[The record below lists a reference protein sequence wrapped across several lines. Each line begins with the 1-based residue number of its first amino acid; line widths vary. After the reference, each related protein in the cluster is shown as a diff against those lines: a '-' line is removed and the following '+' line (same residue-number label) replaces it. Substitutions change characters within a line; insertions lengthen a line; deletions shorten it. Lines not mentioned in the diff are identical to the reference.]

1 MYLYFCISGII
12 HDQCSTWIEFDISY
26 HYKYQ
31 NDNSEIKYECLETP
45 EGDMYFEKLTSA
57 FNKINHTGI
66 SALIGP
72 FNEAFAHGCESVR
85 IPFLVTSMVP
95 YHWTESPFLIRIV
108 PGIDVYGTALND
120 ILIYLKWRK
129 LGLVYDHPQVPH
141 IFSGLVD
148 KETADIKTYNI
159 LNNSSSNN
167 VKRILKELRD
177 KYFGNFILMCSSKNA
192 AIVLTQALY
201 LNMLSR
207 PNAWLVVNLDADKV
221 ALEQYEDSR
230 ANLTSLLIVM
240 ERNSRSCALQSNN
253 LTNAVFYDAMNVL
266 TKLIDLNKN
275 SSRVQMRKNLRK
287 IRIDGCTGLLEYTKV
302 GLRRETFFQ
311 MNTLSTVQN
320 RTSALFQS
328 GTWRSGKY
336 SMKDRLL
343 PSKSYQTMMKMSND
357 VYGGKT
363 MIVTTKISALFQSG
377 TWRSGKYSMKDRL
390 LPSKSYQ
397 TMMKMSNDV
406 YGGKT
411 MIVTTKI
418 EPPFVQWKNKT
429 EDKNF
434 TGNFNDQL
442 EGFIVS
448 ILDEISKLLNFKY
461 NISLVP
467 DGKFGSKKS
476 YGWTGMVNELIQKR
490 ADIALAPFQITPGRS
505 EVVDFSKPFM
515 TKGTSVVVR
524 KPERSEPPFVQWKN
538 KTEDKNFT
546 GNFNDQ
552 LEGFIVSILDE
563 IAKLLNFKYNISLVP
578 DGKFGSK
585 KSYGWTGMVNELIQ
599 KRADIALAPFQITP
613 GRSEVVDFSKPFM
626 TKGTSV
632 VVRKPE
638 RSVSPFQFLL
648 PLSKNVWICIFC
660 SFILAAL
667 TLFSTSRMNCDRQ
680 EKRMDNVLESFW
692 YIWGTLLRGNL
703 QVSPRG
709 ISSRIISCVW
719 WFFSLIVISI
729 YTANLAAFL
738 TISNAHIPIESASD
752 LADQSIY
759 KYGTVEGSQI
769 EDFFKQTTIPYY
781 EKMWAEMSMSGIVR
795 RVDDGFERAMK
806 HKYAFLWDSP
816 TVRHRTA
823 ANCGLM
829 EIGNPFDLKGYG
841 IALRKN
847 SHFTESISLA
857 LLKLDERGILYRL
870 EGKWWRRPNCPDPR
884 QSAKSR
890 EIEIQVASG
899 MFIVLLAGIGLA
911 GLIFVCEILYFKY
924 FAKRRKKSVEE
935 REENNVANTQNHV
948 ASTADVKEE
957 EIRCKLARTLSIGEN
972 SIHSKWESY
981 DQL

>member
-1 MYLYFCISGII
+1 MWFITYITAFLIVHVSCGKDIYKVGII

-26 HYKYQ
+26 HYKYP
-31 NDNSEIKYECLETP
+31 NDNSEIRYECLETP

-95 YHWTESPFLIRIV
+95 YHWTESSFLIRIV
-108 PGIDVYGTALND
+108 PGIDVYGLAINDMLN
-120 ILIYLKWRK
+120 YLKWKK

-148 KETADIKTYNI
+148 KETADIKTYNV

-192 AIVLTQALY
+192 AVVLTQALY

-207 PNAWLVVNLDADKV
+207 PNAWLVVNLDADRV

-240 ERNSRSCALQSNN
+240 ERNSQSCALQSNN

-266 TKLIDLNKN
+266 NKLIDLNKN

-287 IRIDGCTGLLEYTKV
+287 IKIDGCTGLLEYTKV

-320 RTSALFQS
+320 GTILKFIGKQS
-328 GTWRSGKY
+328 GTWRSGKS
-336 SMKDRLL
+336 SMKE
-343 PSKSYQTMMKMSND
+343 
-357 VYGGKT
+357 
-363 MIVTTKISALFQSG
+363 
-377 TWRSGKYSMKDRL
+377 RL

-524 KPERSEPPFVQWKN
+524 KPERS
-538 KTEDKNFT
+538 
-546 GNFNDQ
+546 
-552 LEGFIVSILDE
+552 
-563 IAKLLNFKYNISLVP
+563 
-578 DGKFGSK
+578 
-585 KSYGWTGMVNELIQ
+585 
-599 KRADIALAPFQITP
+599 
-613 GRSEVVDFSKPFM
+613 
-626 TKGTSV
+626 
-632 VVRKPE
+632 
-638 RSVSPFQFLL
+638 VSPFQFLL
-648 PLSKNVWICIFC
+648 PLSKNVWICIFF

-667 TLFSTSRMNCDRQ
+667 TLLSTSRMNCDRE
-680 EKRMDNVLESFW
+680 EKRMDNAMESFW

-769 EDFFKQTTIPYY
+769 EDFFKLTTIPYY

-823 ANCGLM
+823 QNCSLM

-847 SHFTESISLA
+847 SPFTESISLA
-857 LLKLDERGILYRL
+857 LLKLDERGVLYRL

-899 MFIVLLAGIGLA
+899 MFIVLLAGLGLA

-935 REENNVANTQNHV
+935 REENNVASTQNHV
-948 ASTADVKEE
+948 ASAADVKEE